1 MKTIDLRSDTVTLPT
16 AAMRQAIC
24 NAELG
29 DDVFEEDP
37 TTIRLEEMAAE
48 RIEIP
53 VQVNGKLRDKLEVSA
68 DADKDSIEKAA
79 LETVG
84 AVRNI
89 EGKTVRKVIVVP
101 GKLVNIVAN

>member
-1 MKTIDLRSDTVTLPT
+1 
-16 AAMRQAIC
+16 
-24 NAELG
+24 
-29 DDVFEEDP
+29 
-37 TTIRLEEMAAE
+37 
-48 RIEIP
+48 
-53 VQVNGKLRDKLEVSA
+53 VNGKLRDKLEVSA

-79 LETVG
+79 LETAG